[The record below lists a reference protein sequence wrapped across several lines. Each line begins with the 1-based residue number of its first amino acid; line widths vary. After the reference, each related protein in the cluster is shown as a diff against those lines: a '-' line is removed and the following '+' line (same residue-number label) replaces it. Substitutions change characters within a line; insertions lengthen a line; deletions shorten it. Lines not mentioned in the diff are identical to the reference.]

1 MFNQVPLWLF
11 AVALRAK
18 LYPFGSFP
26 GGEQSEETNGKGNGS
41 CPPTVH
47 PKGFTL
53 PLWGKTEGGVRC
65 PFGAKPK
72 GVFVRSLTTLSP
84 EGSYYTPG
92 GGKAVYSPFGGN
104 RGLVPPRGG

>member
-1 MFNQVPLWLF
+1 LF

-65 PFGAKPK
+65 PFG
-72 GVFVRSLTTLSP
+72 SLLSP
-84 EGSYYTPG
+84 EGKTE
-92 GGKAVYSPFGGN
+92 GKALAPSFTPQRGYGFAKQRGN
-104 RGLVPPRGG
+104 V